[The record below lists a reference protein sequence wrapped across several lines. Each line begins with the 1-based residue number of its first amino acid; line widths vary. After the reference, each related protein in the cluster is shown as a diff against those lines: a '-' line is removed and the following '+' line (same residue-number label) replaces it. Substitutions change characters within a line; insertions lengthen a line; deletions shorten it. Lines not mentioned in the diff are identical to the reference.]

1 MKLPNLRKMIFDDDL
16 RPAILFTVNLLLWA
30 IVIGLAEKQGIVV
43 LGAVAAALNLSAA
56 VFRFLLFLKTG
67 NECRRRDIQH

>member
-16 RPAILFTVNLLLWA
+16 RPATLFTVNLLLWA

-43 LGAVAAALNLSAA
+43 MGAVAAALNLSAA